1 MSHKKDFIY
10 NIGEEVNELVIV
22 DKEYRVDKNN
32 IKRKWYK
39 YKCKKC
45 PNEDWILEDSLKKG
59 TGCNVCSGRK
69 ALKGYNDIATTD
81 PWMCK
86 YIVNEEDWHKYKSS
100 SNKLIL
106 MRCPFCKDERLYQIC
121 RLNFYKKLPCCCESG
136 GFFPEKF
143 ICNLLKQIKIDYISQ
158 LSKNNFNWIENK
170 KRYDFYF
177 ELNNEKYI
185 VEVHGNQH
193 YEDKP
198 NFNTSLKEQQNNDI
212 YKYNLAIQNGI
223 RPENYIVLDCRKS
236 ELEWIKNSVLNSR
249 LNEVFDLNDIDWQEC
264 EEYALGNLVKEV
276 CDYWHEH
283 YEIKGEELSTRLL
296 GEIFGI
302 SKGTTRDYLKKGTLV
317 GWCNYN
323 SKEAKN
329 RAIKRK
335 GKNGTRVKVLNEK
348 GEVIYKF
355 CSMQELNKNSKECLG
370 VYLSMR
376 RIMKIKR
383 TGEMFN
389 NLYFIF
395 E

>member
-1 MSHKKDFIY
+1 M
-10 NIGEEVNELVIV
+10 
-22 DKEYRVDKNN
+22 
-32 IKRKWYK
+32 
-39 YKCKKC
+39 
-45 PNEDWILEDSLKKG
+45 
-59 TGCNVCSGRK
+59 
-69 ALKGYNDIATTD
+69 
-81 PWMCK
+81 
-86 YIVNEEDWHKYKSS
+86 
-100 SNKLIL
+100 
-106 MRCPFCKDERLYQIC
+106 
-121 RLNFYKKLPCCCESG
+121 
-136 GFFPEKF
+136 
-143 ICNLLKQIKIDYISQ
+143 
-158 LSKNNFNWIENK
+158 
-170 KRYDFYF
+170 
-177 ELNNEKYI
+177 
-185 VEVHGNQH
+185 HGNQH

-276 CDYWHEH
+276 CDYWYEH

-302 SKGTTRDYLKKGTLV
+302 SKGTIRDYLKKGTLV

-376 RIMKIKR
+376 RIIKIKR